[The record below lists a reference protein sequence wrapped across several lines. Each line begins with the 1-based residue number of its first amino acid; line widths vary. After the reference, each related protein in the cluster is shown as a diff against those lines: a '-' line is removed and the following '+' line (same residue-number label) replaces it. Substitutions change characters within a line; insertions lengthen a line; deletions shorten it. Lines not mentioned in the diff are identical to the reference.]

1 MKRALTSREKGMLL
15 FLAIIVIA
23 LGYFKLIFEPVQT
36 ETALLKDNTSQEQTL
51 LSSSLVQLEQMHR
64 MQRAIEEIKQDGETK
79 AIPAYDNSGML
90 MRELYRIL
98 ATTNEYS
105 LDFSAQTVQDGYI
118 IRRPISMTFYTD
130 SYEQARGV
138 VDALSGSDNLN
149 QISDLSIS
157 ENRGKNKDQVQT
169 DLLITY
175 FEVAS

>member
-15 FLAIIVIA
+15 FLVIIVIA

-36 ETALLKDNTSQEQTL
+36 EIATLKDNTSQEQTL

>member
-15 FLAIIVIA
+15 FLVIIVIA

-36 ETALLKDNTSQEQTL
+36 EIATLKDNTSQEQTL

-79 AIPAYDNSGML
+79 AIPAYDNSGKL

-98 ATTNEYS
+98 AAANEYA